1 MEEMRM
7 NIYDITVRKQD
18 GTDQSMQDFQGQVLL
33 VVNTA
38 PGCGLA
44 PQYEEL
50 QELYDTY
57 KDQGFVV
64 LDFPCNQ
71 FLNQAP
77 GSDEE
82 INQTCSLNY
91 GTTFPRFAKIA
102 VNGAETS
109 PLYRYL
115 KKEKSTLLGGRIEW
129 NFTKFLVDRQ
139 GRVVKR
145 YLPTSSPLKLKED
158 IELYLEK

>member
-1 MEEMRM
+1 MS
-7 NIYDITVRKQD
+7 IYDFKVKTNHGKEKLLAEYK
-18 GTDQSMQDFQGQVLL
+18 GKVLII
-33 VVNTA
+33 VNTA
-38 PGCGLA
+38 SKCGFT

-77 GSDEE
+77 GSNEE

-115 KKEKSTLLGGRIEW
+115 KKEKSTLFGGRIEW

-145 YLPTSSPLKLKED
+145 YLPTTSPLKLKED

>member
-1 MEEMRM
+1 M
-7 NIYDITVRKQD
+7 NIYDITVQKQD

-145 YLPTSSPLKLKED
+145 YLPTTSPLKLKED

>member
-1 MEEMRM
+1 MS
-7 NIYDITVRKQD
+7 IYDITVRKQD

-109 PLYRYL
+109 SLYRYL

-145 YLPTSSPLKLKED
+145 YLPTTSPLKLKED

>member
-1 MEEMRM
+1 MS
-7 NIYDITVRKQD
+7 IYDITVQKQD
-18 GTDQSMQDFQGQVLL
+18 GTYQSMQDFQGQVLL

-145 YLPTSSPLKLKED
+145 YLPTTSPLKLKED

>member
-1 MEEMRM
+1 MS
-7 NIYDITVRKQD
+7 IYGITVQKQD

-109 PLYRYL
+109 SLYRYL

-145 YLPTSSPLKLKED
+145 YLPTTSPLKLKED

>member
-1 MEEMRM
+1 M

-82 INQTCSLNY
+82 INQTSSLNY

-145 YLPTSSPLKLKED
+145 YLPTTSPLKLKED

>member
-1 MEEMRM
+1 M

-18 GTDQSMQDFQGQVLL
+18 GTDQSMTDFQGQVLL

-57 KDQGFVV
+57 IDQGFVV

-145 YLPTSSPLKLKED
+145 YLPTTSPLKLKED

>member
-1 MEEMRM
+1 MS
-7 NIYDITVRKQD
+7 IYDIRVQKQD

-145 YLPTSSPLKLKED
+145 YLPTTSPLKLKED

>member
-1 MEEMRM
+1 MSF
-7 NIYDITVRKQD
+7 YDITVQKQD

-145 YLPTSSPLKLKED
+145 YLPTTSPLKLKED

>member
-1 MEEMRM
+1 MS
-7 NIYDITVRKQD
+7 IYDITVQKQD

-77 GSDEE
+77 GSNEE

-145 YLPTSSPLKLKED
+145 YLPTTSPLKLKED
-158 IELYLEK
+158 IEL

>member
-1 MEEMRM
+1 M

-109 PLYRYL
+109 SLYRYL

-145 YLPTSSPLKLKED
+145 YLPTTSPLKLKED

>member
-1 MEEMRM
+1 M

-18 GTDQSMQDFQGQVLL
+18 GTDQSMTDFQGQVLL

-139 GRVVKR
+139 GREVKR
-145 YLPTSSPLKLKED
+145 YLPTTSPLKLKED

>member
-1 MEEMRM
+1 MS
-7 NIYDITVRKQD
+7 IYDFTVQKQD
-18 GTDQSMQDFQGQVLL
+18 GTDQSTAEYQGQVLL
-33 VVNTA
+33 IVNTA

-44 PQYEEL
+44 PQYKEL
-50 QELYDTY
+50 QELYDSY
-57 KDQGFVV
+57 KDKGFVV

-71 FLNQAP
+71 FLNQAS
-77 GSDEE
+77 GSAED

-102 VNGAETS
+102 VNGSEAS

-145 YLPTSSPLKLKED
+145 YLPTTSPLKLKED

>member
-1 MEEMRM
+1 MS
-7 NIYDITVRKQD
+7 IYDITVQKQD

-57 KDQGFVV
+57 RDQGFVV

-145 YLPTSSPLKLKED
+145 YLPTTSPLKLKED

>member
-7 NIYDITVRKQD
+7 SIYDITVRKQD

-145 YLPTSSPLKLKED
+145 YLPTTSPLKLKED

>member
-1 MEEMRM
+1 MS
-7 NIYDITVRKQD
+7 IYDITVQKQD

-77 GSDEE
+77 GSNEE

-145 YLPTSSPLKLKED
+145 YLPTTSPLKLKED

>member
-7 NIYDITVRKQD
+7 SIYDITVRKQD
-18 GTDQSMQDFQGQVLL
+18 GTDQSMTDFQGQVLL

-145 YLPTSSPLKLKED
+145 YLPTTSPLKLKED
-158 IELYLEK
+158 IEFYLEK

>member
-139 GRVVKR
+139 GRVGKR
-145 YLPTSSPLKLKED
+145 YLPTTSPLKLKED

>member
-1 MEEMRM
+1 M
-7 NIYDITVRKQD
+7 NIYDITVQKQD
-18 GTDQSMQDFQGQVLL
+18 GTNQSMQDFQGQVLL

-145 YLPTSSPLKLKED
+145 YLPTTSPLKLKED

>member
-145 YLPTSSPLKLKED
+145 YLPTTSPLKLKED

>member
-1 MEEMRM
+1 MS
-7 NIYDITVRKQD
+7 IYDITVQKQD

-77 GSDEE
+77 GSNEE

-145 YLPTSSPLKLKED
+145 YLPTTSPLKLKEE

>member
-1 MEEMRM
+1 M

-18 GTDQSMQDFQGQVLL
+18 GTDQSMTDFQGKVLL

-145 YLPTSSPLKLKED
+145 YLPTTSPLKLKED

>member
-1 MEEMRM
+1 MTS
-7 NIYDITVRKQD
+7 IYDFTVEKQD
-18 GTDQSMQDFQGQVLL
+18 GREQSMVDFQGQVLL
-33 VVNTA
+33 IVNTA
-38 PGCGLA
+38 TGCGLT
-44 PQYEEL
+44 PQYKEL

-77 GSDEE
+77 GSAQE

-102 VNGAETS
+102 VNGSEAS

-115 KKEKSTLLGGRIEW
+115 KKEKTTLLGGRIEW

-145 YLPTSSPLKLKED
+145 YLPTTSPRKLKQD
-158 IELYLEK
+158 IEESLKQQG

>member
-1 MEEMRM
+1 MS
-7 NIYDITVRKQD
+7 IYDFTVQKQD
-18 GTDQSMQDFQGQVLL
+18 GTGQSMAEYQGQVLL
-33 VVNTA
+33 IVNTA

-44 PQYEEL
+44 PQYKEL
-50 QELYDTY
+50 QELYDSY
-57 KDQGFVV
+57 RGQGFVV

-71 FLNQAP
+71 FLNQAS
-77 GSDEE
+77 GSAED

-102 VNGAETS
+102 VNGSEAS
-109 PLYRYL
+109 SLYRYL

-139 GRVVKR
+139 GRVIKR
-145 YLPTSSPLKLKED
+145 YLPTTSPLKLKED

>member
-1 MEEMRM
+1 MS
-7 NIYDITVRKQD
+7 IYNFTVQKQD
-18 GTDQSMQDFQGQVLL
+18 GTDQAMADYKGQVLL
-33 VVNTA
+33 IVNTA

-44 PQYEEL
+44 PQYKEL
-50 QELYDTY
+50 QELYNYY
-57 KDQGFVV
+57 KDKGFVV

-77 GSDEE
+77 GSAEE
-82 INQTCSLNY
+82 INQTCSLTY
-91 GTTFPRFAKIA
+91 GTTFPRFAKIE
-102 VNGAETS
+102 VNGVGAS

-145 YLPTSSPLKLKED
+145 YLPTTSPLKLKED

>member
-7 NIYDITVRKQD
+7 SIYNITVRKQD

-145 YLPTSSPLKLKED
+145 YLPTTSPLKLKED

>member
-1 MEEMRM
+1 M

-18 GTDQSMQDFQGQVLL
+18 GIDQSMQDFQGQVLL

-145 YLPTSSPLKLKED
+145 YLPTTSPLKLKED

>member
-1 MEEMRM
+1 M

-18 GTDQSMQDFQGQVLL
+18 GTDQSMTDFQGQVLL

-109 PLYRYL
+109 SLYRYL

-145 YLPTSSPLKLKED
+145 YLPTTSPLKLKED

>member
-1 MEEMRM
+1 MS
-7 NIYDITVRKQD
+7 IYDITVQKQD

-129 NFTKFLVDRQ
+129 NFTKFLVDKQ

-145 YLPTSSPLKLKED
+145 YLPTTSPLKLKED

>member
-1 MEEMRM
+1 M
-7 NIYDITVRKQD
+7 NIYDITVQKQD

-109 PLYRYL
+109 SLYRYL

-145 YLPTSSPLKLKED
+145 YLPTTSPLKLKED

>member
-1 MEEMRM
+1 MS
-7 NIYDITVRKQD
+7 IYGITVQKQD

-145 YLPTSSPLKLKED
+145 YLPTTSPLKLKED

>member
-1 MEEMRM
+1 MIRLDLECKTRTNLPINHCAEMLTR
-7 NIYDITVRKQD
+7 TLRS
-18 GTDQSMQDFQGQVLL
+18 G
-33 VVNTA
+33 
-38 PGCGLA
+38 PGLFA
-44 PQYEEL
+44 QPHR
-50 QELYDTY
+50 D
-57 KDQGFVV
+57 KGFVV

-77 GSDEE
+77 GSAEE
-82 INQTCSLNY
+82 INQTCSLTY

-102 VNGAETS
+102 VNGSEAS

-145 YLPTSSPLKLKED
+145 YLPTTSPLKLKED